1 MTWRPYGCDPGY
13 GGMNFDFSAP
23 AEKVYRAPQRRL
35 RIAGLACSML
45 LGLLATSVAT
55 AGSRDM
61 SLGLSLMITEPR
73 IQLNFTGPCAIDDGC
88 TVRAGRHMTITL
100 TPEDDHLVLSLDD
113 EEDRFVFEDNQTSL
127 ILPPDFRSD
136 SFPIWRRTDLED
148 EPDPAPSG
156 QLSLLLDRP
165 KRSVEENEPQNL

>member
-1 MTWRPYGCDPGY
+1 MSF
-13 GGMNFDFSAP
+13 NSSAP
-23 AEKVYRAPQRRL
+23 VETVRRAPRRGL
-35 RIAGLACSML
+35 RIAGLACSLL
-45 LGLLATSVAT
+45 LGLSASEAT
-55 AGSRDM
+55 AGSRDI

-73 IQLNFTGPCAIDDGC
+73 IQLNFNGPCAISEGC

-113 EEDRFVFEDNQTSL
+113 EKDRFVFEDNQTSL
-127 ILPPDFRSD
+127 ILPRDFRND

-148 EPDPAPSG
+148 EQDPEPTG

-165 KRSVEENEPQNL
+165 KRPAEENEPQKL